1 MDNFSYLFWAYV
13 IFWALLFVYVFSLFR
28 KNKSLRREIDALK
41 ESFNKGREEK
51 LTWQKQMTK

>member
-41 ESFNKGREEK
+41 RSINNREEK